1 MGNYAEENLAA
12 CGIKFAKKPRGGE
25 TSRPP
30 PKQVLQMSAG
40 TAPDATATITFN
52 GLTAAAAIR
61 AIHHN
66 NDLVRFAPEHLL
78 VKALGHIPWV
88 VNVDPRAWSCSQRFH
103 DWALFR
109 TLHVSDDLL
118 PVSVGNLQNNLR
130 EPWAGAS
137 AQPPALVTG
146 AGIASETHSKRS
158 LKSLP
163 AASLCKAGHIAL
175 ADRPHA
181 SCRFGIQ
188 FNSTSGYLGEGPP
201 AHMEVDVELDLE
213 LGDAR
218 RQDGFELAVLRALP
232 GVSWAK
238 VVEAEAAG
246 ERLTKTVRV
255 RGGGCAASK
264 HVTEPVLE
272 MTDIKPYIKPT
283 EVVEPGAG
291 TATEAEAAMTRR
303 VGGDETNLNP
313 NCAVE
318 PADGSWR
325 TAAWLDSQGLAAA
338 AIAQALHSTGCTSD
352 ELAATCAL
360 ASLSEEAL
368 AAQLEKG
375 GLANVLARGLRP
387 SLLKL
392 TQEVTAGA
400 ELREQHG
407 KFHQDGVAFE
417 LKFGEIRTFF
427 AGLEA
432 QIGPPEVHVALA
444 IEFEHTSAADSND
457 AFTTSNYGVLTTP
470 RTEYWFVAEPERD
483 VDWPTETKLADSA
496 SAMRRRPLPSKELG
510 TRLGEKNVELRSL
523 GEPELLHEEGVGAR
537 LYTGPMY
544 VKYDA
549 ILRGFGPALNG
560 CKGNRY
566 VTTIHAI
573 NSAIVKA
580 SKLTKA
586 AKVYRGVSGGVLP
599 ERFWT
604 ANKQGVRGG
613 VERAFLSTT
622 YERDVAIH
630 YASSS
635 DSPSIVFEIQMGMV
649 DRGCDLGWL
658 SQYPHE
664 RECLFG
670 PLTGFE
676 LLGTRVEG
684 RALVAKLRLSVNLN
698 ALTIEQVL
706 GKMKQSQLDLVHLVR
721 DGMARQ
727 EGMPPDALV
736 PFESLRSIFLARE
749 RTWFNSAANYKH
761 AVAQVFAA
769 RDAACQRAQAAATAP
784 TERDA
789 KPLLS
794 GSPSTAAPAPAARG
808 QERRRAGFAAWLP
821 TMKAARVVAIA
832 EERPLLQESDRSRR
846 PALSTV
852 DPWTTI
858 GWLASAGA
866 VVAVIARA
874 LHGPDASAS
883 DELSATRSLASM
895 SEDALAARLRMAG
908 LYSHL
913 AHSLHL
919 ALRQLAARNASAA
932 SCMNLEKFHQQQGT
946 FELTFANQSTF
957 YGGLEAQI
965 GPPEVHV
972 ALAIEFEHTSAA
984 DSNDAFTTSN
994 YGVLTTPRTEY
1005 WFVAEPERD
1014 VDWPTETKLADSAS
1028 AMRRRP
1034 LPSKELGTRL
1044 GEKNV
1049 ELRSLGEPELLHE
1062 EGVGARLYT
1071 GPMYVKYDAILRG
1084 FGPALNGCKGN
1095 RYVTTIHAINSAI
1108 VKASKLTKAAKVYR
1122 GVSGGVLPEALSVPN
1137 EYNVKGGIE
1146 TSFMST
1152 SRDRDKAMDY
1162 AKHGGGVAL
1171 LFEMELGMINR
1182 GADISWLSQYPH
1194 EVEVLL
1200 PPLTGIELRG
1210 SRIEGAVVIYEAV
1223 LTFNPN
1229 AKTLEQVIA
1238 KMRGAHLGLVQLFL
1252 DGFVHSAAPDDAV
1265 RPLRQL
1271 KEAAAARE
1279 GAWFNEGAHFQAAA
1293 AEAFAAR
1300 AAVFE
1305 ALRGRAATWEGA
1317 VRTATM
1323 CSREGEHGAAI
1334 EVLARAKLGVDEPVR
1349 NVRLAQWMVKEQ
1361 KLAPPWPATFA
1372 ALDDP
1377 SLAPLVAPLIREDAL
1392 EVGKRV
1398 LAYGNSG
1405 LWKDAVVRAVSA
1417 DGQSID
1423 VQVGGW
1429 KKIGDRPRTKA
1440 LVVSYAG
1447 AGALVRVASEAGCGA
1462 LVEALLAAGVNP
1474 LVADERANT
1483 PLHRAAAGGHVAICR
1498 ALLATGADKD
1508 VGNVQ
1513 DQSAAEAARTAKQH
1527 AVVRLFVPTLSDSE
1541 FTDEACTRTEQL
1553 RAAGKGDVAML
1564 RGTEDEG
1571 KITALMVAC
1580 RAQQLVSVEVLLPS
1594 SELDAQSAK
1603 GCTALYL
1610 AAEEGDV
1617 HILRALL
1624 AHRAK
1629 VELAD
1634 SDGST
1639 PLMRASCFGH
1649 HLCGRILLEAKADPN
1664 KATSNGWTALILAA
1678 KNGHELCVRVLLEA
1692 ETDPNKATYDGWT
1705 ALMASSISGHEPCVR
1720 VLLEA
1725 KADPNMATTAGVTA
1739 LMSAAQNGHESCVR
1753 VLLEANADP
1762 NKAKSNGPTALML
1775 AAQNGHESCVR
1786 VLLEAGADRKK
1797 EHKWYSGWNALKL
1810 AEKRGHA
1817 AVCDLLRE

>member
-1 MGNYAEENLAA
+1 
-12 CGIKFAKKPRGGE
+12 
-25 TSRPP
+25 
-30 PKQVLQMSAG
+30 
-40 TAPDATATITFN
+40 
-52 GLTAAAAIR
+52 
-61 AIHHN
+61 
-66 NDLVRFAPEHLL
+66 
-78 VKALGHIPWV
+78 
-88 VNVDPRAWSCSQRFH
+88 
-103 DWALFR
+103 
-109 TLHVSDDLL
+109 
-118 PVSVGNLQNNLR
+118 
-130 EPWAGAS
+130 
-137 AQPPALVTG
+137 
-146 AGIASETHSKRS
+146 
-158 LKSLP
+158 
-163 AASLCKAGHIAL
+163 
-175 ADRPHA
+175 
-181 SCRFGIQ
+181 
-188 FNSTSGYLGEGPP
+188 
-201 AHMEVDVELDLE
+201 
-213 LGDAR
+213 
-218 RQDGFELAVLRALP
+218 
-232 GVSWAK
+232 
-238 VVEAEAAG
+238 
-246 ERLTKTVRV
+246 
-255 RGGGCAASK
+255 
-264 HVTEPVLE
+264 

-303 VGGDETNLNP
+303 EGGDETFLNP
-313 NCAVE
+313 NGAVE

-387 SLLKL
+387 SLLQL
-392 TQEVTAGA
+392 TQEVTGA

-417 LKFGEIRTFF
+417 LKFGEILTFF

-483 VDWPTETKLADSA
+483 VDWPTESKLADGA
-496 SAMRRRPLPSKELG
+496 SEMRRRPLPSKELG

-523 GEPELLHEEGVGAR
+523 GEPELMHEEGVGAR

-549 ILRGFGPALNG
+549 ILRGFGPALNE

-599 ERFWT
+599 ERF
-604 ANKQGVRGG
+604 
-613 VERAFLSTT
+613 
-622 YERDVAIH
+622 
-630 YASSS
+630 
-635 DSPSIVFEIQMGMV
+635 
-649 DRGCDLGWL
+649 C
-658 SQYPHE
+658 
-664 RECLFG
+664 
-670 PLTGFE
+670 
-676 LLGTRVEG
+676 
-684 RALVAKLRLSVNLN
+684 
-698 ALTIEQVL
+698 
-706 GKMKQSQLDLVHLVR
+706 
-721 DGMARQ
+721 
-727 EGMPPDALV
+727 
-736 PFESLRSIFLARE
+736 
-749 RTWFNSAANYKH
+749 
-761 AVAQVFAA
+761 
-769 RDAACQRAQAAATAP
+769 
-784 TERDA
+784 
-789 KPLLS
+789 
-794 GSPSTAAPAPAARG
+794 
-808 QERRRAGFAAWLP
+808 
-821 TMKAARVVAIA
+821 
-832 EERPLLQESDRSRR
+832 
-846 PALSTV
+846 
-852 DPWTTI
+852 
-858 GWLASAGA
+858 
-866 VVAVIARA
+866 
-874 LHGPDASAS
+874 
-883 DELSATRSLASM
+883 
-895 SEDALAARLRMAG
+895 
-908 LYSHL
+908 
-913 AHSLHL
+913 
-919 ALRQLAARNASAA
+919 
-932 SCMNLEKFHQQQGT
+932 
-946 FELTFANQSTF
+946 
-957 YGGLEAQI
+957 
-965 GPPEVHV
+965 
-972 ALAIEFEHTSAA
+972 
-984 DSNDAFTTSN
+984 
-994 YGVLTTPRTEY
+994 
-1005 WFVAEPERD
+1005 
-1014 VDWPTETKLADSAS
+1014 
-1028 AMRRRP
+1028 
-1034 LPSKELGTRL
+1034 
-1044 GEKNV
+1044 
-1049 ELRSLGEPELLHE
+1049 
-1062 EGVGARLYT
+1062 
-1071 GPMYVKYDAILRG
+1071 
-1084 FGPALNGCKGN
+1084 
-1095 RYVTTIHAINSAI
+1095 
-1108 VKASKLTKAAKVYR
+1108 
-1122 GVSGGVLPEALSVPN
+1122 VPN

-1152 SRDRDKAMDY
+1152 SRDPDKAMDC

-1171 LFEMELGMINR
+1171 LFEMELGMIDR

-1223 LTFNPN
+1223 LTINLN

-1252 DGFVHSAAPDDAV
+1252 DGFVHSAAPEDAV

-1349 NVRLAQWMVKEQ
+1349 NVRLAQWMVEEQ

-1377 SLAPLVAPLIREDAL
+1377 SLAPLVAPLIRDDAL

-1405 LWKDAVVRAVSA
+1405 LWKDAVVRAMSA

-1447 AGALVRVASEAGCGA
+1447 AGALVRVASESGCGA
-1462 LVEALLAAGVNP
+1462 LVEALLAVGVNP

-1483 PLHRAAAGGHVAICR
+1483 PLHHAAAGGHVAICR
-1498 ALLATGADKD
+1498 ALLAKGADED

-1527 AVVRLFVPTLSDSE
+1527 AVVRLFVPTLSDNE
-1541 FTDEACTRTEQL
+1541 FTEEACTRTEQL
-1553 RAAGKGDVAML
+1553 RAAAGKGDVAML
-1564 RGTEDEG
+1564 RGTEDDG

-1649 HLCGRILLEAKADPN
+1649 HLCGRFLLEAMADPN

-1692 ETDPNKATYDGWT
+1692 ETDPNKATSDGWT
-1705 ALMASSISGHEPCVR
+1705 ALMASAISGHEPCVR

-1725 KADPNMATTAGVTA
+1725 KADPNMATTVGVTA